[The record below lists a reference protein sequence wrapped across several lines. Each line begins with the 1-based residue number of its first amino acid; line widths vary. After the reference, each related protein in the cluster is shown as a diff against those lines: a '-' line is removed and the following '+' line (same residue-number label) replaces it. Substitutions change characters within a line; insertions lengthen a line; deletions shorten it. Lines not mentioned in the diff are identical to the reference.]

1 MSVTPILYFTNKSY
15 ARLSQALM
23 KMCLDLERILWF
35 MQKINPINLY
45 QYTNGLETRV
55 Y

>member
-1 MSVTPILYFTNKSY
+1 MTPILYFTSKSY
-15 ARLSQALM
+15 ARFSETLI
-23 KMCLDLERILWF
+23 KMYLDLERILWF